1 MCLGSLPQ
9 NYFVIAHNDLFEFLA
24 MEGTV
29 KDALVDELKSKWQD
43 CEDNSVDVFRYKLNV
58 TREKV
63 LDGAFKFFVQVGRNP
78 S

>member
-1 MCLGSLPQ
+1 
-9 NYFVIAHNDLFEFLA
+9 
-24 MEGTV
+24 MEETI

-63 LDGAFKFFVQVGRNP
+63 LDGAFKFFVQVGNP
-78 S
+78 SIKLSMKSCDVITERFNFSSIKIGR